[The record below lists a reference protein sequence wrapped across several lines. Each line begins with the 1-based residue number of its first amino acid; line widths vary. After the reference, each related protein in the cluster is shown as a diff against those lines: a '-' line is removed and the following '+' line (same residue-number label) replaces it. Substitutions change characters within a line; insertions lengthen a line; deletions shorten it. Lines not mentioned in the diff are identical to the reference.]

1 MGTYPSV
8 YYRTNEV
15 KVLPTMFSNKY
26 SENDLDVPYVAK
38 YIVLLHYRAF
48 LCRKAKLG
56 GHGHASPPSSAAKT
70 IFSKPIEETYFR
82 CTGSIASLHSAVL

>member
-26 SENDLDVPYVAK
+26 SENDLDVF
-38 YIVLLHYRAF
+38 VLMHYWAF
-48 LCRKAKLG
+48 LCRKAELG
-56 GHGHASPPSSAAKT
+56 GHGQPSGHTRGQTELCRKDHFFKT
-70 IFSKPIEETYFR
+70 Y
-82 CTGSIASLHSAVL
+82 

>member
-26 SENDLDVPYVAK
+26 SENDLDVF
-38 YIVLLHYRAF
+38 VLLHYWAL
-48 LCRKAKLG
+48 LCRKVELG
-56 GHGHASPPSSAAKT
+56 GHGHACPPSSAAKT
-70 IFSKPIEETYFR
+70 IFSKPVEETHFR
-82 CTGSIASLHSAVL
+82 CTGSIVSLHSAVL